1 MLNPSHLVMLY
12 GDPNNYEPPMSI
24 AVARTKG
31 FTDFTFYPT
40 APWATRAATE
50 LAENTGVKTVAFDE
64 VIKVDNK
71 TYVVHVM
78 GQTPRPKPVIKVVEN
93 DERKAKRAAFWEAA
107 NKPTGMGF
115 VLKLSKPRPGG
126 MCPDCGW
133 FMCVCPAPEH
143 NAKLDAFAVF
153 IAEWAAKI
161 RNAVTMRTAI

>member
-107 NKPTGMGF
+107 NKLTCSPR
-115 VLKLSKPRPGG
+115 VKVAKPRLGG
-126 MCPDCGW
+126 MCPDGMG
-133 FMCVCPAPEH
+133 FMCVCPAPRH

-153 IAEWAAKI
+153 LAEWAAKI